1 MVKFGQIALGPAGSG
16 KSTYCAELQKHCND
30 KRRAVH
36 VINMDPA
43 AEEFNYAVSVDI
55 RELISV
61 DDVSE
66 ELLLGPN
73 GALVYC
79 MEYLLKNVSWLE
91 NKLDQFIDN
100 DYLVFDLP
108 GQIELYTH
116 FPFMRQLVAKFAQWD
131 IRVQALYFLDCQFI
145 ADPSKFFGGCI
156 TALSAMIQLE
166 VPHIN
171 VMSKMDLA
179 TNAQRNRL
187 EEYMYPDMDLLTAQ
201 VESQTGPRFARLNSA
216 MANLLE
222 QFSMVSFVP
231 LNLTDEE
238 SISDLLLMVDN
249 ALQYDDEVER
259 NFNYPEE
266 EEPDD
271 NDAPSDQ

>member
-1 MVKFGQIALGPAGSG
+1 M
-16 KSTYCAELQKHCND
+16 
-30 KRRAVH
+30 
-36 VINMDPA
+36 
-43 AEEFNYAVSVDI
+43 DI

>member
-1 MVKFGQIALGPAGSG
+1 M
-16 KSTYCAELQKHCND
+16 
-30 KRRAVH
+30 
-36 VINMDPA
+36 
-43 AEEFNYAVSVDI
+43 
-55 RELISV
+55 
-61 DDVSE
+61 SE

-91 NKLDQFIDN
+91 DKLDHFIEN

-116 FPFMRQLVAKFAQWD
+116 FPFMRTLVSKFTQWD

-145 ADPSKFFGGCI
+145 GDPSKFFGGCI

-166 VPHIN
+166 VAHIN

-179 TNAQRNRL
+179 TNEQRLRL
-187 EEYMYPDMDLLTAQ
+187 EEYMYPDMELLTSE
-201 VESQTGPRFARLNSA
+201 VESQTGPKFARLNSA
-216 MANLLE
+216 MAHLLD

-231 LNLTDEE
+231 LDLSDEE
-238 SISDLLLMVDN
+238 SIADLLLMVDN

-259 NFNYPEE
+259 NFNFPEQEDEE
-266 EEPDD
+266 ENEIAEDWIQL
-271 NDAPSDQ
+271 NIQTLTWYH